1 MDRKLISCFVSSELR
16 RQAGSLARGQD
27 ISSEGEEKKEE
38 EEEEEEDSDVY
49 DVLFLW
55 LWDCGQIFVCLF
67 VNYPIYRPYYSQSQY
82 SQYQY
87 WKYPPN

>member
-38 EEEEEEDSDVY
+38 EEEEEDSYVY
-49 DVLFLW
+49 DVLL
-55 LWDCGQIFVCLF
+55 L
-67 VNYPIYRPYYSQSQY
+67 
-82 SQYQY
+82 
-87 WKYPPN
+87 

>member
-38 EEEEEEDSDVY
+38 EEEEEEEVEEDSDVY
-49 DVLFLW
+49 DVLL
-55 LWDCGQIFVCLF
+55 L
-67 VNYPIYRPYYSQSQY
+67 
-82 SQYQY
+82 
-87 WKYPPN
+87 

>member
-38 EEEEEEDSDVY
+38 EEEEEESDVY
-49 DVLFLW
+49 DVLL
-55 LWDCGQIFVCLF
+55 L
-67 VNYPIYRPYYSQSQY
+67 
-82 SQYQY
+82 
-87 WKYPPN
+87 